1 MLKKGKE
8 ITVFLALT
16 LILSGCG
23 GEKEKSR
30 SEVKAAAAV
39 SVQST
44 RETVKYTETINTE
57 ILTEAA
63 VTEILCGETENVQPI
78 DNNDEFNDFKDNVVV
93 IGDSIALG
101 YGAYER
107 LPMKHV
113 FAKLNASPSKMDDFK
128 FEYAGESR

>member
-1 MLKKGKE
+1 MNSSGRGYLAFYFVKEVVVLKKGKE

-63 VTEILCGETENVQPI
+63 VTEILCRRN
-78 DNNDEFNDFKDNVVV
+78 
-93 IGDSIALG
+93 
-101 YGAYER
+101 
-107 LPMKHV
+107 
-113 FAKLNASPSKMDDFK
+113 
-128 FEYAGESR
+128 

>member
-44 RETVKYTETINTE
+44 RETAVSYTHLNSGREKN
-57 ILTEAA
+57 A
-63 VTEILCGETENVQPI
+63 ENA
-78 DNNDEFNDFKDNVVV
+78 FT
-93 IGDSIALG
+93 
-101 YGAYER
+101 
-107 LPMKHV
+107 V
-113 FAKLNASPSKMDDFK
+113 FQA
-128 FEYAGESR
+128 